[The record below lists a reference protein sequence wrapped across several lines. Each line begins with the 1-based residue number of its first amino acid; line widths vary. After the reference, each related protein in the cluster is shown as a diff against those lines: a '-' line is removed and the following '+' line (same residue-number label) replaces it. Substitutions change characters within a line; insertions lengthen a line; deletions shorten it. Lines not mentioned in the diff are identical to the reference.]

1 MAGSYHRGTLDATG
15 PPMYHGSMGP
25 VCHFCGAS
33 VENTRDVY
41 RSTTCPECRRDL
53 HICLNCRFYSPGAH
67 YDCAETVDE
76 IVTDKER
83 ANFCTFFAFRSSG
96 GPGTGRGAAKGADA
110 RQKLDKLFGD
120 G

>member
-1 MAGSYHRGTLDATG
+1 MGGTYHRRTLDATG
-15 PPMYHGSMGP
+15 PSMYHAPMGP

-41 RSTTCPECRRDL
+41 RSTTCPACRRDL

-83 ANFCTFFAFRSSG
+83 ANFCTFFSFRSSG
-96 GPGTGRGAAKGADA
+96 GPGAGRGAAQGDA
-110 RQKLDKLFGD
+110 ARHKLDKLFGD